1 MIWKCS
7 GCHASAWTNFNN
19 INKKQM
25 ESLDKVFT
33 EEQVNDASTKILK
46 ASITKITDELQ
57 GKFSDEMESWIYEH
71 YLNSKSKIESELIRD
86 ITEDFIQNPMQ
97 YKFAKLREKL
107 FLENK
112 DLLTKTL
119 TDEAIMLSVENVIEN
134 YTHRNYQ
141 FEWRWKD
148 AIVKIIGENWHKF
161 KDDERVNNGLLRQI
175 ENLKSQ
181 VNSLQQK
188 LNDVENV
195 IAE

>member
-1 MIWKCS
+1 
-7 GCHASAWTNFNN
+7 
-19 INKKQM
+19 M
-25 ESLDKVFT
+25 ESLNKVFT

-57 GKFSDEMESWIYEH
+57 GKFSQEMESWIYEH
-71 YLNSKSKIESELIRD
+71 YLNSKSKIESELIKD
-86 ITEDFIQNPMQ
+86 ITEEFIKNPMQ

-107 FLENK
+107 FLDNK
-112 DLLTKTL
+112 ELLTKTL

-134 YTHRNYQ
+134 YTYRNYQ
-141 FEWRWKD
+141 FDWRWKD
-148 AIVKIIGENWHKF
+148 AIVQIIGNNWHKF

>member
-1 MIWKCS
+1 
-7 GCHASAWTNFNN
+7 
-19 INKKQM
+19 M
-25 ESLDKVFT
+25 ESLNKVFT

-57 GKFSDEMESWIYEH
+57 GKFSQEMESWIYEH
-71 YLNSKSKIESELIRD
+71 YLNSKSKIESELIKD
-86 ITEDFIQNPMQ
+86 ITEEFIQNPMQ
-97 YKFAKLREKL
+97 YKFSKFREKL

-141 FEWRWKD
+141 FDWKWKD
-148 AIVKIIGENWHKF
+148 AIVQIIGNNWHNF

-181 VNSLQQK
+181 INSLQQK
-188 LNDVENV
+188 LNDVENF

>member
-1 MIWKCS
+1 
-7 GCHASAWTNFNN
+7 
-19 INKKQM
+19 M
-25 ESLDKVFT
+25 ESLNKVFT
-33 EEQVNDASTKILK
+33 EEQVNDASSKILK

-57 GKFSDEMESWIYEH
+57 GKFSQEMEGWIYEH
-71 YLNSKSKIESELIRD
+71 YLNSKSKIENDLIRE
-86 ITEDFIQNPMQ
+86 ITEEFIQKPIQ

-112 DLLTKTL
+112 EFLTATL
-119 TDEAIMLSVENVIEN
+119 TDEAIMLSVENVIET

-148 AIVKIIGENWHKF
+148 AIIQIIGNNWHKF

-175 ENLKSQ
+175 ENLKSR

-188 LNDVENV
+188 LTDVENV
-195 IAE
+195 VSE

>member
-1 MIWKCS
+1 
-7 GCHASAWTNFNN
+7 
-19 INKKQM
+19 M
-25 ESLDKVFT
+25 ESLNKIFT

-57 GKFSDEMESWIYEH
+57 GKFSQEMESWIYEH
-71 YLNSKSKIESELIRD
+71 YLNSKSKIESELIRE
-86 ITEDFIQNPMQ
+86 ITEEFIQNPIQ

-112 DLLTKTL
+112 DLLTKNL

-141 FEWRWKD
+141 FHWRWKD

>member
-1 MIWKCS
+1 
-7 GCHASAWTNFNN
+7 
-19 INKKQM
+19 M
-25 ESLDKVFT
+25 ESLNKVFT

-46 ASITKITDELQ
+46 ASIAKITDELQ
-57 GKFSDEMESWIYEH
+57 GKFSQEMESWIYEH
-71 YLNSKSKIESELIRD
+71 YLNSKSKIESELIKD
-86 ITEDFIQNPMQ
+86 ITEEFIQNPMQ

-107 FLENK
+107 FLDNK
-112 DLLTKTL
+112 ELLTKTL

-141 FEWRWKD
+141 FDWRWKD
-148 AIVKIIGENWHKF
+148 AIVQIIGNNWHKF

-181 VNSLQQK
+181 VNILQQK

-195 IAE
+195 ISE

>member
-1 MIWKCS
+1 
-7 GCHASAWTNFNN
+7 
-19 INKKQM
+19 M
-25 ESLDKVFT
+25 ESLNKLFT
-33 EEQVNDASTKILK
+33 ETQINDASTKILK

-57 GKFSDEMESWIYEH
+57 GVFTQEMESLIYEH
-71 YLNSKSKIESELIRD
+71 YINSKLKIESELIKE
-86 ITEDFIQNPMQ
+86 ITEEFIQNPMQ
-97 YKFAKLREKL
+97 YKFSKLREKL

-112 DLLTKTL
+112 EMLTKTL

-141 FEWRWKD
+141 FDWRWKD

-161 KDDERVNNGLLRQI
+161 IDDERINNVLLRQI

-188 LNDVENV
+188 LNDVESV

>member
-1 MIWKCS
+1 
-7 GCHASAWTNFNN
+7 
-19 INKKQM
+19 M
-25 ESLDKVFT
+25 ESLNKVFT

-57 GKFSDEMESWIYEH
+57 GKFSDEMESFIYEH
-71 YLNSKSKIESELIRD
+71 YLNAKSKIESELIRD
-86 ITEDFIQNPMQ
+86 ITEEFIQNPMQ

-112 DLLTKTL
+112 DLLTETL
-119 TDEAIMLSVENVIEN
+119 TDEAIMLSVEKVIMN

-148 AIVKIIGENWHKF
+148 AIVKIICENWHKF

-181 VNSLQQK
+181 VNNLQQK

>member
-1 MIWKCS
+1 MKS
-7 GCHASAWTNFNN
+7 L
-19 INKKQM
+19 NKA
-25 ESLDKVFT
+25 FT
-33 EEQVNDASTKILK
+33 EEQVNDVSTKILK

-57 GKFSDEMESWIYEH
+57 GKFSQEIESWIYEH
-71 YLNSKSKIESELIRD
+71 YINSKTKIESELIRE
-86 ITEDFIQNPMQ
+86 ITEDFIENPNQ
-97 YKFAKLREKL
+97 YKFTKLREKL
-107 FLENK
+107 FFDNK
-112 DLLTKTL
+112 ELLTKTL

-148 AIVKIIGENWHKF
+148 AIIKIIGNNWYKF

-188 LNDVENV
+188 LSDLE
-195 IAE
+195 IYIKT

>member
-1 MIWKCS
+1 
-7 GCHASAWTNFNN
+7 
-19 INKKQM
+19 M
-25 ESLDKVFT
+25 ESLNKVFT

-86 ITEDFIQNPMQ
+86 ITEEFIQNPMQ

-141 FEWRWKD
+141 FEWCWKD
-148 AIVKIIGENWHKF
+148 AIVKIIVENWHKF

-195 IAE
+195 IAV

>member
-1 MIWKCS
+1 
-7 GCHASAWTNFNN
+7 
-19 INKKQM
+19 M
-25 ESLDKVFT
+25 ESLNKVFT
-33 EEQVNDASTKILK
+33 EEQINDASTKILK

-71 YLNSKSKIESELIRD
+71 YLNSKSKIENELIRE
-86 ITEDFIQNPMQ
+86 ITEEFIQNPMQ
-97 YKFAKLREKL
+97 YKFAKLRKKL
-107 FLENK
+107 FLDNK
-112 DLLTKTL
+112 EVLTKTL
-119 TDEAIMLSVENVIEN
+119 TDEAIMLSVENVIEI

-148 AIVKIIGENWHKF
+148 AIVEIIGKNWHKF
-161 KDDERVNNGLLRQI
+161 KDDERVNNGLLRKI

>member
-1 MIWKCS
+1 
-7 GCHASAWTNFNN
+7 
-19 INKKQM
+19 M
-25 ESLDKVFT
+25 ESLIKVFT

-57 GKFSDEMESWIYEH
+57 GKFSQEMESWIYEH
-71 YLNSKSKIESELIRD
+71 YLNSKSKIESELIKD
-86 ITEDFIQNPMQ
+86 ITEEFIKNPMQ

-141 FEWRWKD
+141 FDWMWKD

>member
-1 MIWKCS
+1 MKS
-7 GCHASAWTNFNN
+7 L
-19 INKKQM
+19 NKA
-25 ESLDKVFT
+25 FT
-33 EEQVNDASTKILK
+33 EEQINDASTKILK

-71 YLNSKSKIESELIRD
+71 YLNTKSKIESELIRD

-119 TDEAIMLSVENVIEN
+119 TDEAIMLSVEKVIQN
-134 YTHRNYQ
+134 YTHKNYL

-148 AIVKIIGENWHKF
+148 AIVRIIGENWHKF
-161 KDDERVNNGLLRQI
+161 KDDERINNGLLRQI

-188 LNDVENV
+188 VNDNDEK
-195 IAE
+195 

>member
-1 MIWKCS
+1 
-7 GCHASAWTNFNN
+7 
-19 INKKQM
+19 M
-25 ESLDKVFT
+25 ESLNKVFT
-33 EEQVNDASTKILK
+33 EEQINDASSKILK

-71 YLNSKSKIESELIRD
+71 YLNSKSKIESELIKD
-86 ITEDFIQNPMQ
+86 ITEEFIQNPMQ

-107 FLENK
+107 FLDNK
-112 DLLTKTL
+112 ELLTKIL
-119 TDEAIMLSVENVIEN
+119 TDEAIMLSVENVIET

-141 FEWRWKD
+141 FDWRWKD

-181 VNSLQQK
+181 INSLQQK

>member
-1 MIWKCS
+1 
-7 GCHASAWTNFNN
+7 
-19 INKKQM
+19 M
-25 ESLDKVFT
+25 ETLNKVFT

-86 ITEDFIQNPMQ
+86 ITEEFIQNPMQ

-141 FEWRWKD
+141 FEWCWKD

-195 IAE
+195 IAV